1 MTPGRHKLVHPHK
14 INLNAVLG
22 KLENTPEHFK
32 RDILRL
38 TEDSKPPRRGS
49 KTRTQRF
56 SVSAIMAGL

>member
-22 KLENTPEHFK
+22 KLEDTPEHFK